1 MPEPSIPNFL
11 ELLGTSRL
19 LTNAQLERLK
29 TQLGSK
35 PLTAESLAQI
45 LVRQEHLTEW
55 QARQLLKGQA
65 GFVLNHYRLLNPIG
79 RGGMGHVFRGL
90 DVKTNNV
97 VAVKVM
103 ARKLTSNQTLV
114 SRFRR
119 EIRASSKL
127 DSPYVVRTL
136 DAGRVGKVDFMVMEY
151 VNGDQL
157 DRIANRIGRVPVGLA
172 CGIVRDV
179 AEGLQHAHRHKMV
192 HRDIKPA
199 NIMVHW
205 DDAGRGTTK
214 LMDMGLVLM
223 MADEDQEQSVT
234 RAGQVMGTPDFMSP
248 EQGWDTTK
256 VDIRSD
262 IYSLGC
268 TLFRLLTGKIPF
280 TGSNPLQV
288 LSQRLQRDAPSV
300 LTVCDDVPQAVAD
313 IVQKMTMRDPDE
325 RYQTPAEVAAA
336 LEGVSEPLL
345 RSSFQ
350 QAAQAATN
358 DPNAD
363 ISEPRSDEDVDEG
376 DVSYRQFLAEVEN
389 GSSVDLMLTTDANID
404 VNSATLP
411 AMDLNVET
419 ESLATRRVRPKQKR
433 GKKAGL
439 AAMIVSILVI
449 ALAGAFILTKDDRGP
464 SLATNRVN
472 HIPPTASPTGRF
484 LDVSPPPAN
493 PGEQWSFTPDA
504 QIDPAAADV
513 QFRLDE
519 SGLDGLSIDSATGQ
533 LAWDVPAQQ
542 APGAYHLIMS
552 LVHADGD
559 QETTLAQKELTVT
572 VMAGAS
578 PIKMAE
584 DRSFELDVG
593 APFITSVGVPPSMAS
608 QHAVTYSVDGTMP
621 QGLTLNPENGT
632 VEWRPRLQD
641 TGKHEVTIA
650 VAAAD
655 SSKPLDQQTLTLL
668 VVPKSIEH
676 VLPALPPQ
684 TAAAGAEFRYV
695 FPQVASTLRPRMQ
708 TRRVISP
715 ADGAPEGVTVSS
727 DGRELV
733 WNIPSDT
740 TGTFGIPL
748 KVSWRT
754 PGDSGTLELE
764 GTAVLTVDVA
774 PATPSKPLNTMPDD
788 AALALALEEVRTT
801 YKSRLATA
809 RTMAQRTALAREL
822 LELSWEAKAGP
833 GDAALLQVIDED
845 LASRARAVDVQF
857 DVAHI
862 RATRYGVL
870 ETSVTENI
878 VSRFRRS
885 VMSADQQDRAIE
897 HGLRLAQLTVRQ
909 DNLELTD
916 SLLSMVA
923 NLLRNSSGQ
932 GAAAMLSSDVA
943 AAGKLTAELS
953 KAGEGAVDAIKL
965 QELKRLLARWQFDSI
980 FQSGQGLNFFT
991 VARTG
996 TSPLNGREFWE
1007 IKPNLIELDG
1017 TTQQAAIG
1025 FLQPTGGSDRY
1036 VVRMELLPATNSAQF
1051 VFGATGTGQ
1060 ADFHAFAVIL
1070 DATAPGR
1077 IIDIRNRATMA
1088 EPSATR
1094 LHTDRANL
1102 AEVVVDG
1109 TNVVVRLNGMPVSQ
1123 GTIEKLTPGR
1133 IGIAANLG
1141 TPMPAAAIRNIRMLK
1156 LPATP

>member
-288 LSQRLQRDAPSV
+288 LSQRLQRDAPSL

-313 IVQKMTMRDPDE
+313 IVQKMTMRDPDD

-336 LEGVSEPLL
+336 LKDVSEPLL
-345 RSSFQ
+345 RSAFQ

-433 GKKAGL
+433 GKKVGV
-439 AAMIVSILVI
+439 AAMIVSVLVI
-449 ALAGAFILTKDDRGP
+449 ALAGAFILTKDDGASPR
-464 SLATNRVN
+464 TINRVN
-472 HIPPTASPTGRF
+472 HVPRKVSPTGHF
-484 LDVSPPPAN
+484 GDVSPPPAN

-504 QIDPAAADV
+504 QIDAAAADV
-513 QFRLDE
+513 QFRLE
-519 SGLDGLSIDSATGQ
+519 EPGLDGLSIDRATGQ
-533 LAWDVPAQQ
+533 LTWAVPAEQV
-542 APGAYHLIMS
+542 PGAYHLIMS
-552 LVHADGD
+552 MVHSDGD
-559 QETTLAQKELTVT
+559 KETTLAEQELTVN

-578 PIKMAE
+578 PVKMAD
-584 DRSFELDVG
+584 DRSFQLDVG
-593 APFITSVGVPPSMAS
+593 APFITSVGVPPSMS
-608 QHAVTYSVDGTMP
+608 LQEELTYSVDGAMP
-621 QGLTLNPENGT
+621 QGLTLNPKNGT

-641 TGKHEVTIA
+641 TGKHEFTIA

-655 SSKPLDQQTLTLL
+655 SSEPLDQQTLTLL
-668 VVPKSIEH
+668 VLPKSIDH

-684 TAAAGAEFRYV
+684 TATAGANFRYA
-695 FPQVASTLRPRMQ
+695 FPQMASTLSPQMQ
-708 TRRVISP
+708 KRRVISP
-715 ADGAPEGVTVSS
+715 ADGSPEGVTVSS

-733 WNIPSDT
+733 WNVPLDA
-740 TGTFGIPL
+740 TGTFEIPL
-748 KVSWRT
+748 MGSWQT
-754 PGDSGTLELE
+754 PGDSGPRKLE
-764 GTAVLTVDVA
+764 GTAVLTVEVT
-774 PATPSKPLNTMPDD
+774 PATPSNSMPDE
-788 AALALALEEVRTT
+788 AAIAAALEEVRAT

-809 RTMAQRTALAREL
+809 RTMAQRTDLAREL
-822 LELSWEAKAGP
+822 LELSWEATAGP

-862 RATRYGVL
+862 RATRYGVP
-870 ETSVTENI
+870 ETSGTENI

-885 VMSADQQDRAIE
+885 VMNADQQDRAIE

-909 DNLELTD
+909 DNLELAD

-923 NLLRNSSGQ
+923 NLLRNSSTQ

-943 AAGKLTAELS
+943 AASKLTAELS
-953 KAGEGAVDAIKL
+953 KAGDGAVDAIKL
-965 QELKRLLARWQFDSI
+965 QELKRLLARWQFKSI
-980 FQSGQGLNFFT
+980 FPSGQGLNFFT

-996 TSPLNGREFWE
+996 TSPLNGREFWK
-1007 IKPNLIELDG
+1007 IKPGLIKLDA

-1025 FLQPTGGSDRY
+1025 FMQPTGASDRY
-1036 VVRMELLPATNSAQF
+1036 VVRMELLPTTNSAQF

-1070 DATAPGR
+1070 DTTAPGR

-1094 LHTDRANL
+1094 LHTDRANS

-1109 TNVVVRLNGMPVSQ
+1109 TNIAVRLNGMPVSQ
-1123 GTIEKLTPGR
+1123 ATIEKLTPGR